1 MSYEKKVAAGA
12 VPAKVVFYYTL
23 DSLFNDASMRS
34 MYRTRNNKD
43 AAGVSMVDDLAI
55 TEDER
60 NIHLSLVEDAVYD
73 VFLRFL
79 QFTKA
84 ITNAIAH
91 NVNYTPTAG
100 VEAKTSYVQIVDN
113 ANYNENY
120 LSAVDK
126 SLLKAIRFY
135 TLRDWFTS
143 QGQAKEAGEY
153 DALYIMAMRNVD
165 KYSFQLKKA
174 TV

>member
-1 MSYEKKVAAGA
+1 MSYEKIAAAGA
-12 VPAKVVFYYTL
+12 VPAKVVFYYTV

-43 AAGVSMVDDLAI
+43 AAGVSQVDDLAI

-60 NIHLSLVEDAVYD
+60 AVHLSLVEDAVYD
-73 VFLRFL
+73 VFLRLL
-79 QFTKA
+79 QYTKSL
-84 ITNAIAH
+84 TNAIKH
-91 NVNYTPTAG
+91 NTDFTPTGGTA
-100 VEAKTSYVQIVDN
+100 AKSSYVQIVDN

-120 LSAVDK
+120 ISAVDK
-126 SLLKAIRFY
+126 NLLKAIRFY

-143 QGQAKEAGEY
+143 QGQTKEAGEY
-153 DALYIMAMRNVD
+153 DALYLMAMRNMD
-165 KYSFQLKKA
+165 KYAFQLKKA

>member
-1 MSYEKKVAAGA
+1 MSYEKKAAAGA

-34 MYRTRNNKD
+34 MYRARNTKD
-43 AAGVSMVDDLAI
+43 NAGVSSVDDLAI

-60 NIHLSLVEDAVYD
+60 AIHLSLVEDAVYD
-73 VFLRFL
+73 VFLRLL
-79 QFTKA
+79 QYTKA
-84 ITNAIAH
+84 ITDAVKH
-91 NVNYTPTAG
+91 NVDYTPTAG
-100 VEAKTSYVQIVDN
+100 VQAKTSYVQIVDN

-120 LSAVDK
+120 TSAVDK

-135 TLRDWFTS
+135 TLRDWFNS
-143 QGQAKEAGEY
+143 QGQTKEAAEY
-153 DALYIMAMRNVD
+153 DALYMLAMRNLD
-165 KYSFQLKKA
+165 KYAFQLKKA